1 MFLEK
6 HWSKRIK
13 ESKGNEVS
21 CIASFEATTFESN
34 EGRNRRGSLSL
45 FSSVGTVRINYRT
58 RDVSFDLLTS

>member
-34 EGRNRRGSLSL
+34 EGGIEGEVCRYFPRWEPCAS
-45 FSSVGTVRINYRT
+45 TVELGMFRLIY
-58 RDVSFDLLTS
+58 